1 MRGSEYAEGEATPTN
16 MIITNQFKNGLTI
29 LHEGKILQIIEFQH
43 IKPGKG
49 GAFVRTK
56 LRNLKNNTVVDRTFK
71 AGQKFDTAYIE
82 QRKIQYLYNSGD
94 TYFFMNTEN
103 FEEINMDKSAL
114 RTSINFLK
122 GGLEITASYCKDKLI
137 DVSLPTSVELRV
149 KHTEAGVRGDTAK
162 ATYKPATLETGAVI
176 QVPLFIKPQDLIKVD
191 TRTGKYTGRV

>member
-1 MRGSEYAEGEATPTN
+1 MVN
-16 MIITNQFKNGLTI
+16 TNQFKNGLTI
-29 LHEGKILQIIEFQH
+29 LHEGKIFQIIEFQH

-94 TYFFMNTEN
+94 TYFFMNTGN
-103 FEEINMDKSAL
+103 FEQISIDKSSLGA
-114 RTSINFLK
+114 SVNFLK
-122 GGLEITASYCKDKLI
+122 GGLEITASYCKGKLI

-149 KHTEAGVRGDTAK
+149 EHTEAGVRGDTAK

>member
-1 MRGSEYAEGEATPTN
+1 
-16 MIITNQFKNGLTI
+16 MISTNQFKNGLTI
-29 LHEGKILQIIEFQH
+29 LHEGKIFQIIEFQH

-56 LRNLKNNTVVDRTFK
+56 LRNLKNNTVIDRTFK
-71 AGQKFDTAYIE
+71 AGQKFDTAYVE

-103 FEEINMDKSAL
+103 FEQINIDKSAL
-114 RTSINFLK
+114 GSAVNFLK
-122 GGLEITASYCKDKLI
+122 EGLEITASYCKGKLI
-137 DVSLPTSVELRV
+137 DVSLPTSVELRIE
-149 KHTEAGVRGDTAK
+149 HTEAGVRGDTAK

>member
-1 MRGSEYAEGEATPTN
+1 
-16 MIITNQFKNGLTI
+16 MISTNQFKNGLTI
-29 LHEGKILQIIEFQH
+29 LHEGKIFQIIEFQH

-56 LRNLKNNTVVDRTFK
+56 LRNLKNNAVIDRTFK

-103 FEEINMDKSAL
+103 FEQINIDKSAL
-114 RTSINFLK
+114 GSTVNFLK
-122 GGLEITASYCKDKLI
+122 GSLEITASYCKGKLI
-137 DVSLPTSVELRV
+137 DVGLPTSVELRV
-149 KHTEAGVRGDTAK
+149 EHTEAGVRGNTAK
-162 ATYKPATLETGAVI
+162 AAYKPATLETGAVI